1 MLIHPG
7 HGPTLQRSKVCISH
21 RGFDGQGP
29 NDTRPNHQTSP
40 LGWWWAV
47 IWVANDVW
55 CCFFPSKPDNKCC
68 SHYIVS
74 FQQWHLKKKMVEA
87 PSLYKSRSMIFPPF
101 ILISVYSLVP
111 SWKLWHNMFEMT
123 KIFRSDL
130 QADLQVIDDL
140 KVRAESRGLAK
151 KECLEDVD
159 ARNGWFPRFNSRN
172 IHILT
177 DTTITWLKKV
187 RRDST

>member
-1 MLIHPG
+1 MVPLSNGARYVSHIEDLMDKGQMILDQTIKPHRWVDG
-7 HGPTLQRSKVCISH
+7 GRWFGWQMMCDVVFFHQNLTTSVVVTISSVSSNDIWKKRWWKLQVYINQ
-21 RGFDGQGP
+21 DQ
-29 NDTRPNHQTSP
+29 
-40 LGWWWAV
+40 W
-47 IWVANDVW
+47 
-55 CCFFPSKPDNKCC
+55 FFP
-68 SHYIVS
+68 HWFS
-74 FQQWHLKKKMVEA
+74 FRCTL
-87 PSLYKSRSMIFPPF
+87 F
-101 ILISVYSLVP
+101 
-111 SWKLWHNMFEMT
+111 WHNMFEMT

>member
-1 MLIHPG
+1 
-7 HGPTLQRSKVCISH
+7 
-21 RGFDGQGP
+21 
-29 NDTRPNHQTSP
+29 
-40 LGWWWAV
+40 
-47 IWVANDVW
+47 
-55 CCFFPSKPDNKCC
+55 
-68 SHYIVS
+68 
-74 FQQWHLKKKMVEA
+74 
-87 PSLYKSRSMIFPPF
+87 
-101 ILISVYSLVP
+101 
-111 SWKLWHNMFEMT
+111 MFEMT